1 MALGTVVCCRVPFNC
16 LPLPRGQRLCQEYSR
31 PSKIVKLKWKS
42 GGVSHQKNG
51 SIEPF
56 FWWEYFFE
64 FCLLNFFWLF
74 EQERHFL
81 IFGVKQVDG
90 EFVFLAQRQLIA

>member
-31 PSKIVKLKWKS
+31 PSKIVKFKGPDRGLL
-42 GGVSHQKNG
+42 G
-51 SIEPF
+51 F
-56 FWWEYFFE
+56 FR
-64 FCLLNFFWLF
+64 LL